1 MANDTIERFLRAE
14 GPDLEVS
21 RDKQLTIDPDRAEFA
36 EQLHRLEA
44 RDFEDLQ
51 ALSLIPPELDERRVR
66 AAIAADDDDT
76 WQTALRITEAAV
88 ASCGCKPRPEQDHR
102 VRDAAA
108 DLHANYS
115 ALRRRRHHA
124 LADVVSKALSSP
136 VAWDSLIV
144 KAVYGWIDRLTTVQ
158 IIDSYLI
165 VALYKDITIGHN
177 ATLTLISTVNGL
189 WANHFRIYTGG
200 ELKINSSF
208 IKIVCKS
215 FQGDLT

>member
-21 RDKQLTIDPDRAEFA
+21 RDEQLTIDPDRAEFA

-88 ASCGCKPRPEQDHR
+88 ASCVCKPRPEQDHR

-108 DLHANYS
+108 DLHTNYS

-124 LADVVSKALSSP
+124 LADVASKALSTP
-136 VAWDSLIV
+136 VAWDSNIV
-144 KAVYGWIDRLTTVQ
+144 KAVYGWMARLATVQ
-158 IIDSYLI
+158 IIHSSLLAFH
-165 VALYKDITIGHN
+165 VKDVTIWHN
-177 ATLTLISTVNGL
+177 ATLTLAPSINGL
-189 WANHFRIYTGG
+189 WANHLRIYTGG
-200 ELKINSSF
+200 QLKVTSSW
-208 IKIVCKS
+208 IKIKCNS